1 MSKSTAARKAQSTE
15 NRDATAAAP
24 VAATE
29 SASSAPAE
37 TTESSEQ
44 PATDSVKGD
53 ISAAKP
59 AKEPKKPSFEPNTTE
74 RDRLLGMSNLDLRGE
89 AGDRVPTVGANDH
102 RIFGIDESKGLTD
115 QLVGSPLERSG
126 IRAAVIAFL
135 RSRTG
140 ENAATHE
147 GQTFEQAAPGWAI
160 ASFMAIGSNVV
171 YRGKFD
177 QGYLAA
183 RGNDV
188 RRGMVARKQLRILAE
203 PAPAPKEEPKAG
215 ASAAE

>member
-1 MSKSTAARKAQSTE
+1 MSTKTARKGQTE
-15 NRDATAAAP
+15 GRDATAAAP
-24 VAATE
+24 VASTDA
-29 SASSAPAE
+29 ASTAPAE
-37 TTESSEQ
+37 SSNESTGETADPVVPS
-44 PATDSVKGD
+44 

-89 AGDRVPTVGANDH
+89 AGDRIPTVGANDH
-102 RIFGIDESKGLTD
+102 RIFGIDDSKGLTD

-135 RSRTG
+135 RSRVG
-140 ENAATHE
+140 ENAATHD
-147 GQTFEQAAPGWAI
+147 GQTFEAAAPGWAI

-203 PAPAPKEEPKAG
+203 PAPVAKAEPTAE
-215 ASAAE
+215 SPAAE

>member
-1 MSKSTAARKAQSTE
+1 MSKAQNARKGQTE
-15 NRDATAAAP
+15 GRDATAAAP

-37 TTESSEQ
+37 TTESPTPS
-44 PATDSVKGD
+44 

-89 AGDRVPTVGANDH
+89 AGDRIPTVGANDH
-102 RIFGIDESKGLTD
+102 RIFGIDDSKGLTD

-140 ENAATHE
+140 ENAATHD
-147 GQTFEQAAPGWAI
+147 GTTFEQAAPGWAI

-203 PAPAPKEEPKAG
+203 PAPVAKAEASGG
-215 ASAAE
+215 AGQNESPAAE